1 MIEVLPPGLLLIL
14 GALVVPLLRGRA
26 AAVWVLAVS
35 AASFGQILALDPGTS
50 HQLRI
55 FDYQLTVVRVD
66 RLSLLFG
73 YVFHLAAIL
82 GAVYALHVRDRVQHA
97 AAMVYVGS
105 AIGAVFAGDLITL
118 FIYWEI
124 TAISSV
130 FLVWASRTRE
140 SYRSG
145 MRYLVI
151 QVGSGVLLLAGIILH
166 ASTTGSLSFGRLIGD
181 DGLLR
186 SAGGGVILIFLAFG
200 IKSAFPFLHNWL
212 QDAYP
217 NGTVTGTVFLSAF
230 TTKLAIYAL
239 ARGFPGTE
247 ILVPMG
253 VIMTLFP
260 VFYAVIE
267 NDLRRVLAYSLNN
280 QLGYMVVGI
289 GIGTALSLNGTTSHA
304 FAHILY
310 KALLFMTMGAV
321 LHRTGTIKA
330 TDLGGLYKSMPF
342 TTVCCIVAAA
352 SISGFP
358 FFSGF
363 VSKSMVMT
371 AVGEHHYTWIFLGL
385 LVASAGVMEHSG
397 IKIPYFAFF
406 AHDSG
411 IRVKEAP
418 WNMLVAMG
426 TTAALCV
433 LIGVLP
439 GPLYRIL
446 PFEDVHY
453 EPYTADHVLTSF
465 QLLLFA
471 TLAFAVLVRT
481 GIYPPEKRGIN
492 LDFDWTYRKLL
503 PAAIRQIVR
512 AGAAVRAAFA
522 PVLTSVRD
530 RFSWLVYGLHGP
542 QGLFARTW
550 TTGAIALM
558 AVLVLW
564 GLLLLYFWEW

>member
-1 MIEVLPPGLLLIL
+1 MIEALPPGLLLIL
-14 GALVVPLLRGRA
+14 GALAVPLLRGRA
-26 AAVWVLAVS
+26 AAVWVVVVS
-35 AASFGQILALDPGTS
+35 AASFAQVLLLEPGTS
-50 HQLRI
+50 HHLQI
-55 FDYQLTVVRVD
+55 FGYQLTGVRVD

-73 YVFHLAAIL
+73 EGFHLAAIL
-82 GAVYALHVRDRVQHA
+82 GAVYALHVRDRAQHA
-97 AAMVYVGS
+97 AALVYVGS
-105 AIGAVFAGDLITL
+105 AVGALFAGDLVTL
-118 FIYWEI
+118 FVYWEI
-124 TAISSV
+124 TAVSSV
-130 FLVWASRTRE
+130 FLVWASRTRA

-145 MRYLVI
+145 MRYLIV
-151 QVGSGVLLLAGIILH
+151 QVGSGVLLLAGIVLH
-166 ASTTGSLSFGRLIGD
+166 VSATGSLAFDRLIGS

-186 SAGGGVILIFLAFG
+186 SAGGGVLLIFLAFG

-217 NGTVTGTVFLSAF
+217 NGTVTGTVYLSAF

-247 ILVPMG
+247 ILVPNG
-253 VIMTLFP
+253 VVITLFP

-280 QLGYMVVGI
+280 PLGYMVVGI
-289 GIGTALSLNGTTSHA
+289 GVGTALSLNGTTSHA

-342 TTVCCIVAAA
+342 TTVCCVIAAA

-363 VSKSMVMT
+363 VTKSMVMT
-371 AVGEHHYTWIFLGL
+371 AVGEHHATWIFLGL

-418 WNMLVAMG
+418 WNMLLAMG
-426 TTAALCV
+426 VTAALCV
-433 LIGVLP
+433 LIGVMP

-446 PFEDVHY
+446 PYDSADYV
-453 EPYTADHVLTSF
+453 PYTADHVLTSF

-481 GIYPPEKRGIN
+481 GIYPPEKRGVN
-492 LDFDWTYRKLL
+492 LDFDWTYRKALPALVRAVSRAAAGIRNALL
-503 PAAIRQIVR
+503 PEVARI
-512 AGAAVRAAFA
+512 
-522 PVLTSVRD
+522 RD
-530 RFSWLVYGLHGP
+530 RFRWFVYGLHGP
-542 QGLFARTW
+542 QGVLARTW
-550 TTGAIALM
+550 STGAIALV

-564 GLLLLYFWEW
+564 LLLLLYFWEW

>member
-1 MIEVLPPGLLLIL
+1 MIEILPPGLLLIV
-14 GALVVPLLRGRA
+14 GALLVPLLRGRA
-26 AAVWVLAVS
+26 AAAWLVLVS
-35 AASFGQILALDPGTS
+35 AASFAQILMLEPGIS
-50 HQLRI
+50 HQIYL

-82 GAVYALHVRDRVQHA
+82 SAIYALHVTDRVQHA

-105 AIGAVFAGDLITL
+105 AVGALFAGDLITL
-118 FIYWEI
+118 FVYWEI
-124 TAISSV
+124 TAFSSV

-151 QVGSGVLLLAGIILH
+151 QVGSGVLLLTGIILH
-166 ASTTGSLSFGRLIGD
+166 VAATGSLAFDRLIGS

-186 SAGGGVILIFLAFG
+186 NVGWGTLLIFLAFG

-247 ILVPMG
+247 ILVPIG

-289 GIGTALSLNGTTSHA
+289 GVGTALSLNGTTSHA

-330 TDLGGLYKSMPF
+330 TELGGLYKSMPF
-342 TTVCCIVAAA
+342 TTVCCIIAAA

-371 AVGEHHYTWIFLGL
+371 AVGEHHMAWIYIGL
-385 LVASAGVMEHSG
+385 LIASAGVMEHSG

-406 AHDSG
+406 GHDSG
-411 IRVKEAP
+411 IRVEEAP
-418 WNMLVAMG
+418 WNMRIAMG
-426 TTAALCV
+426 ISAALCI
-433 LIGVLP
+433 LIGVVP
-439 GPLYRIL
+439 GLLYRIL
-446 PFEDVHY
+446 PY
-453 EPYTADHVLTSF
+453 QASYQPYTGDHVLTSF

-481 GIYPPEKRGIN
+481 GIYPPERRGVN
-492 LDFDWTYRKLL
+492 LDFDWTYRKAL
-503 PAAIRQIVR
+503 PALVR
-512 AGAAVRAAFA
+512 AVAGAGERVRDAFA
-522 PVLTSVRD
+522 PVIVSARGGFG
-530 RFSWLVYGLHGP
+530 RLVYRFHGP
-542 QGLFARTW
+542 EGVLARTW
-550 TTGAIALM
+550 STGGIALA

-564 GLLLLYFWEW
+564 ALLFLYYWEG